1 MNRLG
6 GRRRLAS
13 PELFAHAPRH
23 HRGGIAGQLRPG
35 EVPIIA
41 ERGEG
46 VFTPEQMAALGQPRL
61 AIEFNLITQG
71 MPQREVGRET
81 RFEGDRWVISLL
93 TDDVDNNG
101 PFTRR
106 LLAATGLRRQGG
118 TDAMAG
124 AVFPAWVRHRR
135 REDGV
140 RRWVRAFLSS
150 QRAARSSSRRDSSN
164 M

>member
-118 TDAMAG
+118 Y
-124 AVFPAWVRHRR
+124 
-135 REDGV
+135 
-140 RRWVRAFLSS
+140 
-150 QRAARSSSRRDSSN
+150 
-164 M
+164 

>member
-41 ERGEG
+41 ARSEG

-71 MPQREVGRET
+71 TPQREVGRET

-101 PFTRR
+101 P
-106 LLAATGLRRQGG
+106 
-118 TDAMAG
+118 
-124 AVFPAWVRHRR
+124 VHPP
-135 REDGV
+135 
-140 RRWVRAFLSS
+140 
-150 QRAARSSSRRDSSN
+150 AARRDGAQAPGGVY
-164 M
+164 